1 MLRISKKA
9 EYALIA
15 ILYID
20 QSGNS
25 EPVTC
30 REITDHFDIP
40 YELTGKVLQKL
51 KKSGYI
57 QSTQGVKGGYQ
68 LAKSLNDISLQ
79 SFLDCIEGSTALV
92 RCTGQCSCE
101 REEQCNIKTP
111 MHHLQYLFHHFT
123 ENISLAQFSNADL
136 SPEAIGAYN
145 VYFERV

>member
-9 EYALIA
+9 EYALIS

-20 QSGNS
+20 QSGNN

-51 KKSGYI
+51 KKAGYI
-57 QSTQGVKGGYQ
+57 ESIQGVKGGYR
-68 LAKSLNDISLQ
+68 LAKSLDDISLQ
-79 SFLDCIEGSTALV
+79 SFLDCIEGSTSLV
-92 RCTGQCSCE
+92 KCTSCTCD
-101 REEQCNIKTP
+101 REDHCNIKTP
-111 MHHLQYLFHHFT
+111 MHHLQFLFHHFT